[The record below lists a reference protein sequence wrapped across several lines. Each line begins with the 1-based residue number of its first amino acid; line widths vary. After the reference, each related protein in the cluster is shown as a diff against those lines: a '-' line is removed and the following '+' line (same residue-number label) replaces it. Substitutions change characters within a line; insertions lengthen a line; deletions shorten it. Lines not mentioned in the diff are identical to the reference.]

1 MAIKLGLLKN
11 RLYRIDK
18 WISTDN
24 KVLYVLLLIVLS
36 VLMLQ
41 LYLFFGIFLLS
52 IICIWVVY
60 VKSGILDGNIKFDKS
75 YYILPSIGEV
85 IIVQKDFKYDYAKV
99 RNTKNYI
106 YSKAPQNLLK
116 GFEFYVISIEELDDD
131 WIVKLEFNSNSLDPI
146 ILEVFWLDVKDYFM
160 TIADIREEK
169 LKKILN
175 DN

>member
-11 RLYRIDK
+11 KLYRIDK

-60 VKSGILDGNIKFDKS
+60 VKTGILGGNIKFDKS
-75 YYILPSIGEV
+75 YYILPNIGETIV
-85 IIVQKDFKYDYAKV
+85 VQKDFKYDFFKV
-99 RNTKNYI
+99 ENSKNYI
-106 YSKAPQNLLK
+106 HYKNLQNMDK
-116 GFEFYVISIEELDDD
+116 GSEFNVISIEELDDD
-131 WIVKLEFNSNSLDPI
+131 WIVELAFTSALLNKDL
-146 ILEVFWLDVKDYFM
+146 ILEVFWLDVKNYFM

-169 LKKILN
+169 LKKILG
-175 DN
+175 